1 MSRYV
6 CVCVCVAKTNL
17 RSQTEM
23 ERLNFASKNWRGL
36 VMDGTTANC
45 CLAPGRRTSTASRGR
60 EDMCVYV
67 CVCVEARVAA
77 RCWVAPTTLNGNASL
92 GAALHGPTD
101 GGRYVCV
108 VTPAVCVCVC
118 VVLGR
123 SMTSSCGLAV
133 QLPPPPPPPL
143 TSPDRTGSHALL
155 IQSPPPSRA
164 IEPISEDSAPC

>member
-108 VTPAVCVCVC
+108 VTPAVCVCGLRTEHDKQLRPRRSAAAAATAAANFTRSNWISRTVDPITS
-118 VVLGR
+118 VVTR
-123 SMTSSCGLAV
+123 Y
-133 QLPPPPPPPL
+133 
-143 TSPDRTGSHALL
+143 
-155 IQSPPPSRA
+155 
-164 IEPISEDSAPC
+164 